1 MVRFFFIQAIASL
14 GCWTDIQTV
23 HVRVSKPWAVAAR
36 QQFEASR
43 KKHKTYAPKWT
54 TGKHCLKQCFCSCK
68 KQDWWSFSGI
78 LIYNTWLIL
87 IDVFLHPKKHQIS
100 ISFRWSLGGLGS
112 NQGASSWDGKKNQ
125 KLSSGQNSA
134 EECHEMDAVAT
145 VTHQFQVFKNDLSPL
160 RQFDLQTLSKK
171 D

>member
-1 MVRFFFIQAIASL
+1 MGWYFTIGAH
-14 GCWTDIQTV
+14 QT
-23 HVRVSKPWAVAAR
+23 K
-36 QQFEASR
+36 
-43 KKHKTYAPKWT
+43 APALEMEQK
-54 TGKHCLKQCFCSCK
+54 S
-68 KQDWWSFSGI
+68 
-78 LIYNTWLIL
+78 
-87 IDVFLHPKKHQIS
+87 
-100 ISFRWSLGGLGS
+100 
-112 NQGASSWDGKKNQ
+112 Q